1 MSRAPAP
8 PATVADG
15 GGAMNHRRRALLL
28 IALALLLG
36 LLAASSVQRRE
47 AALDAALGPPAR
59 VLVTAAPVVAGAPLA
74 DARPALRELPRRYVP
89 PDALTDPRL
98 LAGAQAAVALPAGA
112 YVTRAVLRTPGA
124 AAVPV
129 GPGERAAEVV
139 ARGDPA
145 TIVAGSRV
153 DVLVTRDATGERPGT
168 TVLALED
175 VEVLDAGPPAPGEE
189 AAAGGGDGDRVAASL
204 RVTVRQAVY
213 LAAAQS
219 FARELRLLPR
229 APDDRR
235 RGRAGLAI
243 DERLR

>member
-1 MSRAPAP
+1 MTR
-8 PATVADG
+8 
-15 GGAMNHRRRALLL
+15 RRRALLL
-28 IALALLLG
+28 LALALLLG

-47 AALDAALGPPAR
+47 AALEQAIGPLST
-59 VLVTAAPVVAGAPLA
+59 VLVTGRAVEAGAPLA
-74 DARPALRELPRRYVP
+74 DARPALRTLPRRWAP
-89 PDALTDPRL
+89 PDALTT
-98 LAGAQAAVALPAGA
+98 AGDLRDATAAVALPAGA
-112 YVTRAVLRTPGA
+112 YVTRAALRAPGA

-129 GPGERAAEVV
+129 GPGERVADLLAHGDPSAVV
-139 ARGDPA
+139 AGA
-145 TIVAGSRV
+145 RV
-153 DVLVTRDATGERPGT
+153 DVLVTRDGDGARAGT

-175 VEVLDAGPPAPGEE
+175 VEVIAAAPAQDGEPDAGGAQ
-189 AAAGGGDGDRVAASL
+189 GGPSVSASL

-229 APDDRR
+229 APGDRG